1 VIRGSTYR
9 ARVNLQTSRR
19 GTAALAS
26 DGIVIGSRHG
36 VVPADLDRRLHEQE
50 LDFSTRHLA
59 KVLAGEL
66 EGRAPLGAAS
76 RLRGELCEAWGADR
90 VQRALVALDRCGY
103 GRPFRKRPRRLRG
116 HGARLEQRERLKGLV
131 GKLPRALALR
141 LPTTS
146 NNLLSGRRDGQDV
159 WGQVRCN
166 LTLRDGALGVLAI
179 AGGLWVRHAKPGERH
194 VDLTAGEAAYLLRSK
209 RRASKRSSGRD
220 IAWVYEQ
227 LAALAALELSAE
239 GGGDGHVISSSP
251 VVQVLRRVD
260 GEWVSLDEYARLAE
274 AGALSPA
281 GARDTIRIVLADWF
295 LLELGHERR
304 RPVLIDF
311 CVWRQLRPLARRLY
325 AMLQATSRS
334 EHDPERLYVW
344 FAPVARADGKRAGGS
359 RAFTLG
365 FSSVRLDKIAARVR
379 TAIAELRE
387 VDERYDGYGRQTT
400 HANTDY
406 PAFTVRIA
414 AGRPSR
420 PRHPERTGRA
430 FDWTA
435 ELDPRE
441 VARAIRRGL
450 ALADRWAGQLP
461 PGG

>member
-1 VIRGSTYR
+1 MCEQRWR
-9 ARVNLQTSRR
+9 L
-19 GTAALAS
+19 
-26 DGIVIGSRHG
+26 
-36 VVPADLDRRLHEQE
+36 VPNYGLIPVDLDRLLHEQE

-59 KVLAGEL
+59 KLLAGEL
-66 EGRAPLGAAS
+66 EGRAPLQAAS
-76 RLRGELCEAWGADR
+76 RLRGDLCEAWGHDR
-90 VQRALVALDRCGY
+90 LQQALVALDRVGY
-103 GRPFRKRPRRLRG
+103 GRRFPKKPRRLRG
-116 HGARLEQRERLKGLV
+116 HGARLEERPRLKGLV
-131 GKLPRALALR
+131 GKLPRAVALR

-146 NNLLSGRRDGQDV
+146 NNLLSGRRDGRDV
-159 WGQVRCN
+159 WGPVRCN

-179 AGGLWVRHAKPGERH
+179 AGGLWVRHAKAGERH
-194 VDLTAGEAAYLLRSK
+194 VDLTAGEAAYLLRAK

-227 LAALAALELSAE
+227 LAALSALELEAE
-239 GGGDGHVISSSP
+239 GGGEGHEIPGSP
-251 VVQVLRRVD
+251 VARVLRRLE
-260 GEWVSLDEYARLAE
+260 GEWVTLQEYARRVQ
-274 AGALSPA
+274 AGAVGQA
-281 GARDTIRIVLADWF
+281 GAGDTIRIVLADWF
-295 LLELGHERR
+295 LEELGHERR

-344 FAPVARADGKRAGGS
+344 FAPVARRDGKPVGAS

-365 FSSVRLDKIAARVR
+365 FTSARLDKIAARVR

-387 VDERYDGYGRQTT
+387 VDQRYEGYGKQTT

-406 PAFTVRIA
+406 PAFTVRVS
-414 AGRPSR
+414 AGQASR

-435 ELDPRE
+435 SLDPRE

-450 ALADRWAGQLP
+450 AEAEHPGGQPP

>member
-1 VIRGSTYR
+1 M
-9 ARVNLQTSRR
+9 
-19 GTAALAS
+19 
-26 DGIVIGSRHG
+26 
-36 VVPADLDRRLHEQE
+36 VPADLDRRLHEQE

-59 KVLAGEL
+59 GVLGREL

-76 RLRGELCEAWGADR
+76 RLRGEVCEAWGQDR
-90 VQRALVALDRCGY
+90 VERALVALDRAGY
-103 GRPFRKRPRRLRG
+103 GRPFPKKPRRLRG
-116 HGARLEQRERLKGLV
+116 HGARLEERPRLKGLV
-131 GKLPRALALR
+131 GKLPRAVALR

-146 NNLLSGRRDGQDV
+146 NNLLAGRRDGRDV

-179 AGGLWVRHAKPGERH
+179 AGGLWVKHSRPGERH
-194 VDLTAGEAAYLLRSK
+194 VDLTAGEAAYLLRAK

-227 LAALAALELSAE
+227 LAALSALELEAE
-239 GGGDGHVISSSP
+239 GGGDGHEIPCSP
-251 VVQVLRRVD
+251 VARVLRRVE
-260 GEWVSLDEYARLAE
+260 GEWVSLAEYAQRVE
-274 AGALSPA
+274 AGAVGQA
-281 GARDTIRIVLADWF
+281 GVGDTIRIVLADWF
-295 LLELGHERR
+295 LAELGHDKR

-344 FAPVARADGKRAGGS
+344 FAPVARTDGKRVGAS

-365 FSSVRLDKIAARVR
+365 FTAARLDKIAARVR

-387 VDERYDGYGRQTT
+387 VDARYEGYGKQTT

-406 PAFTVRIA
+406 PAFTVRVS
-414 AGRPSR
+414 AGQASR
-420 PRHPERTGRA
+420 PRHPERCGRA

-435 ELDPRE
+435 SLDPRE

-450 ALADRWAGQLP
+450 AEAAPARGQPP

>member
-1 VIRGSTYR
+1 
-9 ARVNLQTSRR
+9 
-19 GTAALAS
+19 
-26 DGIVIGSRHG
+26 VIGSRHG
-36 VVPADLDRRLHEQE
+36 VVPADLGRRLHEQE

-59 KVLAGEL
+59 GVLAGEL
-66 EGRAPLGAAS
+66 EGRSPLGAAS
-76 RLRGELCEAWGADR
+76 RLRGEVCEAWGQDR
-90 VQRALVALDRCGY
+90 VQRALVALDRAGY
-103 GRPFRKRPRRLRG
+103 GRPFPKRPRRLRG

-131 GKLPRALALR
+131 GKVPRAIALR

-146 NNLLSGRRDGQDV
+146 NNLLSGRRDGRDV
-159 WGQVRCN
+159 WGEVSCN
-166 LTLRDGALGVLAI
+166 LTLRDGVLGMLAI
-179 AGGLWVRHAKPGERH
+179 AGGLWVKHSRPGERH
-194 VDLTAGEAAYLLRSK
+194 VDLTAGEAAYLLRAK

-227 LAALAALELSAE
+227 LAELSALELEAE
-239 GGGDGHVISSSP
+239 GGGDGHEIPSSP
-251 VVQVLRRVD
+251 VIEVLRRLE
-260 GEWVSLDEYARLAE
+260 GEWVSLDEYAERVE
-274 AGALSPA
+274 AGADGQA
-281 GARDTIRIVLADWF
+281 GAGDTIRIVLADWF
-295 LLELGHERR
+295 LAELGHDKR

-325 AMLQATSRS
+325 AMLQATSRA

-344 FAPVARADGKRAGGS
+344 FAPVARRDGKRVGAS

-365 FSSVRLDKIAARVR
+365 FTTPRLDKIAARVR

-387 VDERYDGYGRQTT
+387 VDARYDGYGKQTT
-400 HANTDY
+400 HANTDH
-406 PAFTVRIA
+406 PAFTVRVA
-414 AGRPSR
+414 PGQASR

-435 ELDPRE
+435 SLDPRE

-450 ALADRWAGQLP
+450 AEAEHRGGQPP

>member
-1 VIRGSTYR
+1 
-9 ARVNLQTSRR
+9 
-19 GTAALAS
+19 
-26 DGIVIGSRHG
+26 

-50 LDFSTRHLA
+50 LDFPTRHLA
-59 KVLAGEL
+59 GVLAGEL

-76 RLRGELCEAWGADR
+76 RLRGEVCEAWGQDR
-90 VQRALVALDRCGY
+90 VERALVALDRAGY
-103 GRPFRKRPRRLRG
+103 GRPFPKKPRRLRG
-116 HGARLEQRERLKGLV
+116 HGARLEQRPRLKGLV
-131 GKLPRALALR
+131 GKLPRAVALR

-146 NNLLSGRRDGQDV
+146 NNLLSGRRDGRDV

-179 AGGLWVRHAKPGERH
+179 TGGLWVKHSRPGERH
-194 VDLTAGEAAYLLRSK
+194 VDLTAGEAAYLLRAK

-227 LAALAALELSAE
+227 LAALSALELEAE
-239 GGGDGHVISSSP
+239 GGGDGHEIPCSP
-251 VVQVLRRVD
+251 VVQVLRRVG
-260 GEWVSLDEYARLAE
+260 GEWVSLAEYARRVE
-274 AGALSPA
+274 AGAVGQA
-281 GARDTIRIVLADWF
+281 GVGDTIRIVLADWF
-295 LLELGHERR
+295 LEELGHDKR

-311 CVWRQLRPLARRLY
+311 CVWRQLRPLARRFY

-344 FAPVARADGKRAGGS
+344 FAPVARSDGKRVGAS

-365 FSSVRLDKIAARVR
+365 FTAARLDKIAARVR

-387 VDERYDGYGRQTT
+387 VDARYDGYGKQTT

-406 PAFTVRIA
+406 PAFTVRVS
-414 AGRPSR
+414 AGQASR
-420 PRHPERTGRA
+420 PRHPERCGRA

-435 ELDPRE
+435 SLDPRE
-441 VARAIRRGL
+441 VARAIRCGL
-450 ALADRWAGQLP
+450 AEAEHSGGQPP